1 MITIKNVLDFAF
13 NYKGVKVPVIW
24 QFARGINKDSE
35 AVVLG
40 FYESDMCT
48 GGLSLVLDIDG
59 RTTRSFV
66 GIDGEGILFSDIM
79 KPSHHS
85 EPVPFRYNG

>member
-1 MITIKNVLDFAF
+1 MNNIENVTDFAF
-13 NYKGVKVPVIW
+13 TYKGVKVPVIW
-24 QFARGINKDSE
+24 QFARGINEGSE

-48 GGLSLVLDIDG
+48 GGLSLVLDVDG
-59 RTTRSFV
+59 SKTRSFI
-66 GIDGEGILFSDIM
+66 GIDKDGILFSDIM

-85 EPVPFRYNG
+85 QPVPFRYNG